1 MKRKTMMITLA
12 VALIGLTAALS
23 AQPPMPDGPHG
34 KRGRGGPW
42 DKMSANIENLRMMKM
57 LEAVNPDEKQSEKFV
72 PLVYA
77 FRRDMKEIIE
87 ERNAQVDKIKESL
100 KNDAGDNEIK
110 AELDELRE
118 NKTKLDGRIDKF
130 LGDCEEIL
138 RDGYRF
144 NGQSDWQKIKYKER
158 TKHEE
163 DPHIHS
169 HSGAD
174 CRVDDCR
181 YGPARRRN
189 ER

>member
-1 MKRKTMMITLA
+1 MKRKTMIITLA

-138 RDGYRF
+138 STKQMARLVIFQERF
-144 NGQSDWQKIKYKER
+144 ER
-158 TKHEE
+158 EMLKSLREF
-163 DPHIHS
+163 
-169 HSGAD
+169 
-174 CRVDDCR
+174 
-181 YGPARRRN
+181 RRHGEMDIDSMDNQTGRK
-189 ER
+189 